1 MKISDK
7 LLKELPK
14 VELHCHLDG
23 SLRINTILDL
33 ANKENISLPTSNLSD
48 LKNMLSSITGFDE
61 VSLQPNAGAQ
71 GELAGLLT
79 IRKFLYATGESQRNI
94 CLIQEKK
101 NCQECV

>member
-1 MKISDK
+1 M
-7 LLKELPK
+7 
-14 VELHCHLDG
+14 
-23 SLRINTILDL
+23 N
-33 ANKENISLPTSNLSD
+33 D

-94 CLIQEKK
+94 CLIPRFFATKMLALEFAAH
-101 NCQECV
+101 NIFEANIIA